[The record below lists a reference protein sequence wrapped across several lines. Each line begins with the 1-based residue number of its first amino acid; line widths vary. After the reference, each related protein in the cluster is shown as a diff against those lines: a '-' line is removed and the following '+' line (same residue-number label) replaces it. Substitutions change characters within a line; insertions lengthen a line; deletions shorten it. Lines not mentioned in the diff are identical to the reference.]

1 MRLGSLKEGR
11 VRKLLDAIGWWWCWY
26 IGWRERAVEWKS
38 EKGLATLQQLRD
50 YGEKKKKKKVHSTG
64 LRYTP
69 GLFSLSAKYIKK
81 EKNPNELG
89 FSSAPASSRPTRW
102 LYRVWWDRFF
112 KQAHHYIYSLSL
124 SGYKLKEI
132 PSIMLYYV
140 GTGGSR
146 RKKRDQE
153 KRRRRVG
160 DHQTSVFLLKREK
173 IRVNGCSGFLSL
185 YDEFA
190 IKISRTSRNFHSLF
204 SLSLVSLSISCN
216 WTEQTSYYAVYL
228 PDTLVCDVL
237 QYSSVSHTLD
247 GSIQSALLSQSN
259 EISLYNF
266 KDWAQQIFS
275 RLLFTVMHLHLVS
288 YVCTGVIHLL

>member
-1 MRLGSLKEGR
+1 MVVLVYRMERKSCR
-11 VRKLLDAIGWWWCWY
+11 VEEW
-26 IGWRERAVEWKS
+26 ERTRYSAAAQ
-38 EKGLATLQQLRD
+38 GLW
-50 YGEKKKKKKVHSTG
+50 GEKKKKKKVHSTG

-89 FSSAPASSRPTRW
+89 ISSAPASSRPTRW

-190 IKISRTSRNFHSLF
+190 IKISRTSRNFILYIF
-204 SLSLVSLSISCN
+204 SLSSLSLFLV
-216 WTEQTSYYAVYL
+216 TEQNKRVIMQYTYQIHLCVM
-228 PDTLVCDVL
+228 
-237 QYSSVSHTLD
+237 YSSTHQCPT
-247 GSIQSALLSQSN
+247 
-259 EISLYNF
+259 
-266 KDWAQQIFS
+266 
-275 RLLFTVMHLHLVS
+275 R
-288 YVCTGVIHLL
+288 